1 MLRDIRDLRGE
12 TQQALGRLLGWS
24 VSTVSRFEAAYPD
37 YPALRL
43 FGDEAK
49 PLPVWAEAAPREQ
62 WADVEA
68 PLGTL
73 DLSEPPPDVRRWR
86 YWEECSPRESGTSS
100 AAWRSGTDTSARSTR
115 ASGRISTPG
124 PDHPRLA
131 AMARD
136 DHGRLRLDC
145 KLGTYF
151 HSLST
156 SETLDPELME
166 AYAA

>member
-1 MLRDIRDLRGE
+1 VLRDIRDLRGE

-73 DLSEPPPDVRRWR
+73 GLSEPPPDVRRWR
-86 YWEECSPRESGTSS
+86 YWEECSPRGERDFQRRLEEWDRQLREIRAGKR
-100 AAWRSGTDTSARSTR
+100 AHLDTWTR
-115 ASGRISTPG
+115 PPTTGGMTT
-124 PDHPRLA
+124 
-131 AMARD
+131 D